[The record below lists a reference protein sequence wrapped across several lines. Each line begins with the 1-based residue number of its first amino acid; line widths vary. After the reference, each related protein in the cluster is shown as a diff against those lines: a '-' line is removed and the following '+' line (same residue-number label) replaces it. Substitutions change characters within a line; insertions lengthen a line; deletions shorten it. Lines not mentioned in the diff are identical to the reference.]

1 VAQKSFCVISKS
13 TARASRTTPRAKSV
27 LTIDISMA
35 RMTVIASDDLSPVS
49 PTPFLERQLVVSA
62 LLYGIRLVFAANS
75 QGLLTKEEASSTFVD
90 PTFLSLRLQHHV
102 FATNFYTYVLF
113 LWTGDLAPFLF
124 FGRFV
129 KAAIMASL
137 PALTYLYLK
146 RGFPFSGPRAFA
158 AAVAIGLLPGV
169 ICFSWLGVEF
179 GLETPLGFLAL
190 WLALFEFPVCIV
202 ASFVAAALA
211 GGCYGSGLAFLPAV
225 LVYQLPR
232 LRKTK
237 LRWAVFAGSAMAG
250 LVLAFPVFWW
260 TNIQS
265 LWTGGGGHPVAAG
278 APGRLARLFLELF
291 IRGRSYYFFGNSAA
305 ALSGIVVGLAA
316 LAGIAVTGFRK
327 ASKTWPLLVLSI
339 GVLGM
344 YAVAGNV
351 SGVRRAIP
359 LVVSLAI
366 FATLL
371 LDMLSS
377 QRPRWR
383 TIAFYGPI
391 LILIA
396 VEGIQYNGIRNG
408 LATSKLELPHDFE
421 FQIPPGKNMAEE
433 IALLSG
439 GFQKLPS
446 DLAGYEPDRTL
457 CILYRLTQPN
467 PIVGVHEIVARCD
480 QHGWSIPSNS
490 PRFSQLK
497 GRQ

>member
-1 VAQKSFCVISKS
+1 M
-13 TARASRTTPRAKSV
+13 
-27 LTIDISMA
+27 LTIDISMTS
-35 RMTVIASDDLSPVS
+35 MTVVASDNLPPVS
-49 PTPFLERQLVVSA
+49 PTPFLERQFVASA
-62 LLYGIRLVFAANS
+62 LLYGIQLALILGLVFAANR

-90 PTFLSLRLQHHV
+90 PTFLSLRLQHHM

-113 LWTGDLAPFLF
+113 LWTGHLAPFLF

-137 PALTYLYLK
+137 TPLVYLYLK
-146 RGFPFSGPRAFA
+146 RRFSFSGPRAFA
-158 AAVAIGLLPGV
+158 AAIAIGLLPGV

-190 WLALFEFPVCIV
+190 WLALFEFPACIV
-202 ASFVAAALA
+202 GSFVAAALA

-232 LRKTK
+232 LRKPE
-237 LRWAVFAGSAMAG
+237 LRWGVIAGSAMAA

-265 LWTGGGGHPVAAG
+265 LWTGGGGHPVIAG
-278 APGRLARLFLELF
+278 VAGRLARLFLELF
-291 IRGRSYYFFGNSAA
+291 LQGGSYYFFSNGAA
-305 ALSGIVVGLAA
+305 ALGGIVVGIAA
-316 LAGIAVTGFRK
+316 LAGIAATSFPKPSSR
-327 ASKTWPLLVLSI
+327 TWPLLILSA

-351 SGVRRAIP
+351 TGVRRAIP

-371 LDMLSS
+371 LDLLSS

-383 TIAFYGPI
+383 ALAFYGPI
-391 LILIA
+391 LILIT
-396 VEGIQYNGIRNG
+396 VEAAQYSGIRNG
-408 LATSKLELPHDFE
+408 LATSKLPLPHDFE
-421 FQIPPGKNMAEE
+421 FQIPPGKTMAQE
-433 IALLSG
+433 IALLSSG
-439 GFQKLPS
+439 SERLPS
-446 DLAGYEPDRTL
+446 DLVGYEPDRTL
-457 CILYRLTQPN
+457 SILYRLTQPN
-467 PIVGVHEIVARCD
+467 PIVSAREIVARCD

-490 PRFSQLK
+490 PRFSRLK